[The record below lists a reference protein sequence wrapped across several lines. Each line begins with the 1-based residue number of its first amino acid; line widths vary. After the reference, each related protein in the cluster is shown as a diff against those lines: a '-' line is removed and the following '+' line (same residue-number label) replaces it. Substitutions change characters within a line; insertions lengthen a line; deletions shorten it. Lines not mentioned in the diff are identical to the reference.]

1 MEEIK
6 AMIVIKWQEGVM
18 KLRRVPRWWWKKHGE
33 IKIFVI
39 EGKVE
44 GTHAYSPPVLQFM
57 PHLSFH
63 LPDLLPACPLFFLQ
77 CAARK
82 RDLCW
87 VWTHR
92 CCVYCP
98 KLKELALKATSR
110 VLEEDVAHA
119 QRKKNKTRLACIF
132 IYWRGEGVGGGHLI
146 AAKLHPFLWLWLI
159 RLMTPLP
166 Q

>member
-1 MEEIK
+1 MARMGDEAKTGAQVVMEK
-6 AMIVIKWQEGVM
+6 TTQWNK
-18 KLRRVPRWWWKKHGE
+18 KLCCRRQSWRHTC
-33 IKIFVI
+33 IFP
-39 EGKVE
+39 
-44 GTHAYSPPVLQFM
+44 SFLQFL

-87 VWTHR
+87 VCTHR

-98 KLKELALKATSR
+98 KLRELALKTTSR
-110 VLEEDVAHA
+110 VLEEDVAHE

-132 IYWRGEGVGGGHLI
+132 IYWRGGGGWWRSSDWGKAAPIPLI
-146 AAKLHPFLWLWLI
+146 VAHSTHDTSPTITHFQKWSD
-159 RLMTPLP
+159 
-166 Q
+166 